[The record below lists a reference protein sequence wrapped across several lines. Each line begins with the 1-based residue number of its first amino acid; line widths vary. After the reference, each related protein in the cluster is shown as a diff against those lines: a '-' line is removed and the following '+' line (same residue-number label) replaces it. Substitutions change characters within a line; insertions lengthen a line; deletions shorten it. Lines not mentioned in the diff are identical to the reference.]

1 MPQNADIM
9 YIHDYKN
16 FQSHKSTNQHHR
28 EMQKKT
34 LSDISLQGKRV
45 LMRVD
50 FNVPLDQDR
59 NITDDK
65 RIVGALPSIRKVIE
79 EGGRLILMSHLGRPK
94 GKVNPAFS
102 LAPAAKRLSE
112 LLSMPVTM
120 ANDCIG
126 TEVMQEVL
134 ALQDGEVMML
144 ENLRFHAEEE
154 ANDPDFAKEL
164 ASMGEIYVNDA
175 FGTAHRAHAST
186 EGITHYMPTAVA
198 GYLIEKE
205 LRYLGTAL
213 SDAQRPFVAILGG
226 AKISGK
232 IDVLEHLFDKVDTV
246 LVGGA
251 MVFTF
256 FKAQGLS
263 IGNSLVED
271 NKLELAVSLL
281 EKAKE
286 KGVNLI
292 LPSDVVV
299 AAELSADS
307 ASRVEPVTAIS
318 DGMIGLDIGPA
329 TIETYAKEITGAK
342 TVLWNGPMGVFE
354 IDQFAKGTF
363 SVAQALADATASGA
377 TTIIGGGDSAA
388 AIAKAGL
395 SDKVTHVS
403 TGGGASLEFLEGKEL
418 PGIAALND

>member
-1 MPQNADIM
+1 
-9 YIHDYKN
+9 
-16 FQSHKSTNQHHR
+16 
-28 EMQKKT
+28 
-34 LSDISLQGKRV
+34 
-45 LMRVD
+45 MRVD

-59 NITDDK
+59 NITDEK
-65 RIVGALPSIRKVIE
+65 RIVEALPSIRKVIDN
-79 EGGRLILMSHLGRPK
+79 GGRLILMSHLGRPK

-102 LAPAAKRLSE
+102 LSPVAKRLSE
-112 LLSMPVTM
+112 LLDCPVTM
-120 ANDCIG
+120 AGDCIG
-126 TEVMQEVL
+126 TEVMQQVL
-134 ALQDGEVMML
+134 ALRDGEVLML

-154 ANDPDFAKEL
+154 ANDPDFAREL
-164 ASMGEIYVNDA
+164 ASLGEIFVNDA

-186 EGITHYMPTAVA
+186 EGITHYVQTAVA

-213 SDAQRPFVAILGG
+213 NDAQRPFVAILGG

-232 IDVLEHLFDKVDTV
+232 IDVLENLFEKVDTV

-256 FKAQGLS
+256 FKAQGLDV
-263 IGNSLVED
+263 GNSLVEE
-271 NKLELAVSLL
+271 NKLELATALL
-281 EKAKE
+281 EKAKG
-286 KGVNLI
+286 KGVRLL
-292 LPSDVVV
+292 LPEDVVV
-299 AAELSADS
+299 AGEISAD
-307 ASRVEPVTAIS
+307 APSRVEPVNAIS
-318 DGMIGLDIGPA
+318 AGMIGLDIGPA
-329 TIETYAKEITGAK
+329 TIETYSKEILAAK

-354 IDQFAKGTF
+354 IDQFARGTF
-363 SVAQALADATASGA
+363 AVAQALADATANGA
-377 TTIIGGGDSAA
+377 ITIIGGGDSAA

>member
-1 MPQNADIM
+1 
-9 YIHDYKN
+9 
-16 FQSHKSTNQHHR
+16 
-28 EMQKKT
+28 MQKKT

-50 FNVPLDQDR
+50 FNVPLDQDK
-59 NITDDK
+59 NITDEK
-65 RIVGALPSIRKVIE
+65 RIVEALPSIRKVIE

-112 LLSMPVTM
+112 LLDCPVTM
-120 ANDCIG
+120 AGDCIG
-126 TEVMQEVL
+126 TEVMQQVL

-144 ENLRFHAEEE
+144 ENLRFHPEEE
-154 ANDPDFAKEL
+154 ANDADFAKEL
-164 ASMGEIYVNDA
+164 ASLAEIYVNDA

-186 EGITHYMPTAVA
+186 EGITRYMQTSVA

-213 SDAQRPFVAILGG
+213 NDAQRPFVAILGG
-226 AKISGK
+226 SKISGK
-232 IDVLEHLFDKVDTV
+232 IDVLEALFSKVDTV

-256 FKAQGLS
+256 FKAQG
-263 IGNSLVED
+263 IEVGNSLVEE
-271 NKLELAVSLL
+271 NKLELALSLL

-286 KGVNLI
+286 KGVRLL
-292 LPSDVVV
+292 LPEDVVV
-299 AAELSADS
+299 AEEISAD
-307 ASRVEPVTAIS
+307 APSRVEPVTAIS
-318 DGMIGLDIGPA
+318 EGMIGLDIGPA
-329 TIETYAKEITGAK
+329 TIEAYTKEILGAK

-354 IDQFAKGTF
+354 IDQFAAGTF
-363 SVAQALADATASGA
+363 AIAKALADATAEGA
-377 TTIIGGGDSAA
+377 VTIIGGGDSAA

>member
-1 MPQNADIM
+1 
-9 YIHDYKN
+9 
-16 FQSHKSTNQHHR
+16 
-28 EMQKKT
+28 MQKKT

-50 FNVPLDQDR
+50 FNVPLDQDG

-65 RIVGALPSIRKVIE
+65 RIVGALPSIQKVIE
-79 EGGRLILMSHLGRPK
+79 DGGRLILMSHLGRPK

-112 LLSMPVTM
+112 LLGMPVTM
-120 ANDCIG
+120 ASDCIG
-126 TEVMQEVL
+126 NEVMQQVL
-134 ALQDGEVMML
+134 AMQDGEVMML
-144 ENLRFHAEEE
+144 ENLRFHPEEE
-154 ANDPDFAKEL
+154 ENDADFAKEL

-186 EGITHYMPTAVA
+186 EGITHYVQTAVA

-213 SDAQRPFVAILGG
+213 NNAERPFVAILGG

-232 IDVLEHLFDKVDTV
+232 IDVLENLFDKVDTV

-256 FKAQGLS
+256 FKAQGLAV
-263 IGNSLVED
+263 GNSLVED

-281 EKAKE
+281 AKAKE
-286 KGVNLI
+286 KGVRLL
-292 LPSDVVV
+292 LPEDVVV
-299 AAELSADS
+299 AAEISADA

-318 DGMIGLDIGPA
+318 DGMSGLDIGPA
-329 TIETYAKEITGAK
+329 TIETYANEILGAK

-363 SVAQALADATASGA
+363 AVAQALADATAKGA
-377 TTIIGGGDSAA
+377 VTIIGGGDSAA

-395 SDKVTHVS
+395 SGKVTHVS